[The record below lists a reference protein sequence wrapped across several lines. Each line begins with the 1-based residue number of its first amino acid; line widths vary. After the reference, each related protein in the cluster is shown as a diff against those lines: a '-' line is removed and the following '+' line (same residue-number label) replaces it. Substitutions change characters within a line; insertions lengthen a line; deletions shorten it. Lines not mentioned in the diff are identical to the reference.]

1 MCTYIVEK
9 VKISG
14 SAKGRSGWFSS
25 DEAVVSFDHPV
36 HAMDDH
42 TLNIDFLKS
51 DGSPTDRVALEIR
64 PADALLLA
72 KTILAVL
79 EEAPESLK

>member
-9 VKISG
+9 VEIKG
-14 SAKGRSGWFSS
+14 SAKGRNGWFSS
-25 DEAVVSFDHPV
+25 DEVVVSFDHPV
-36 HAMDDH
+36 HAMEEH

-51 DGSPTDRVALEIR
+51 DGSATDRVALEIR
-64 PADALLLA
+64 PADALKFA

-79 EEAPESLK
+79 EEAPDTLK